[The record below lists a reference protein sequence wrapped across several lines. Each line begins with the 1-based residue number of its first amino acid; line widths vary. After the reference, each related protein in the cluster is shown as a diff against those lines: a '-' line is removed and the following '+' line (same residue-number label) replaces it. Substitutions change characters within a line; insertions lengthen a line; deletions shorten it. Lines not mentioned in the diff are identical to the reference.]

1 MILWDFASP
10 CPSVGLKWTM
20 KLWDSLTTCLIL
32 LSAVHASPL
41 HRNRQQSTF
50 SKRRTRAAESPLELP
65 PVQIRLSVTSP
76 GISRSETDTEQWEET
91 LTGGEKYIMEV
102 PLPDE
107 LEDVVDFIKVTISRI
122 HHFSL
127 STESTSTSSTT
138 SSSSSSSSE
147 HSLSSR
153 TRHRR
158 EKKRGPGQPSG
169 GRGRGAKGGEMGR
182 KGRGGGSGG
191 RGQGCV
197 LKQIHLNVSD
207 LGLGYRSSEEM
218 IFRYC
223 SGPCRKS
230 ETNYDKILFNLVH
243 NGRLPSKDTPPPAC
257 CRPIA
262 FDDDLSFLDDN
273 LIYHTVRKHSAR
285 KCGCV

>member
-1 MILWDFASP
+1 
-10 CPSVGLKWTM
+10 M

-32 LSAVHASPL
+32 LSAVHADSL
-41 HRNRQQSTF
+41 LRDTSTT
-50 SKRRTRAAESPLELP
+50 RRGRAAESPLERP
-65 PVQIRLSVTSP
+65 PVQIRLSVTSS
-76 GISRSETDTEQWEET
+76 GISRAEADTADWEET
-91 LTGGEKYIMEV
+91 LAGGDAYTMEQ
-102 PLPDE
+102 PPPNKF
-107 LEDVVDFIKVTISRI
+107 EDVVDFIKVTISRI
-122 HHFSL
+122 RRSSS
-127 STESTSTSSTT
+127 STVSSSTSSTSSST
-138 SSSSSSSSE
+138 SSPSKE
-147 HSLSSR
+147 NLSSR

-158 EKKRGPGQPSG
+158 EKKKGTSQQSGRG
-169 GRGRGAKGGEMGR
+169 GRGGARRGETGR
-182 KGRGGGSGG
+182 KARVGGGNG

-230 ETNYDKILFNLVH
+230 ETNYDKILYNLVH
-243 NGRLPSKDTPPPAC
+243 NRRLPPKDTPPQAC

>member
-1 MILWDFASP
+1 M
-10 CPSVGLKWTM
+10 
-20 KLWDSLTTCLIL
+20 
-32 LSAVHASPL
+32 
-41 HRNRQQSTF
+41 
-50 SKRRTRAAESPLELP
+50 EEP
-65 PVQIRLSVTSP
+65 PP
-76 GISRSETDTEQWEET
+76 NEF
-91 LTGGEKYIMEV
+91 K
-102 PLPDE
+102 
-107 LEDVVDFIKVTISRI
+107 DVVDFIKVTISRI
-122 HHFSL
+122 RRS
-127 STESTSTSSTT
+127 SSSTVSSPT
-138 SSSSSSSSE
+138 SSSTASSPSNE
-147 HSLSSR
+147 NLSSR

-158 EKKRGPGQPSG
+158 ERKKGASKQSGKG
-169 GRGRGAKGGEMGR
+169 GRGGARRGETGR
-182 KGRGGGSGG
+182 KVRGGRGNG

-230 ETNYDKILFNLVH
+230 ETNYDKILYNLAH
-243 NGRLPSKDTPPPAC
+243 NRRLPPKDTPPQAC

-273 LIYHTVRKHSAR
+273 LVYHTVRKHSAR

>member
-1 MILWDFASP
+1 
-10 CPSVGLKWTM
+10 M

-32 LSAVHASPL
+32 LSAVHASRL
-41 HRNRQQSTF
+41 LRSRTQST
-50 SKRRTRAAESPLELP
+50 SAKRRGRAAETPLELP

-76 GISRSETDTEQWEET
+76 GISRAEGDTADWEET
-91 LTGGEKYIMEV
+91 LAGGEKYTMEE
-102 PLPDE
+102 PAPNE
-107 LEDVVDFIKVTISRI
+107 FEDVVDFIKVTIGRI
-122 HHFSL
+122 RRSSS
-127 STESTSTSSTT
+127 STVSTSTSSYTT
-138 SSSSSSSSE
+138 SSPSKE
-147 HSLSSR
+147 DLSSR
-153 TRHRR
+153 TRNRR
-158 EKKRGPGQPSG
+158 ERKKGASQQSGGGRARGGETGRKVRG
-169 GRGRGAKGGEMGR
+169 GRGN
-182 KGRGGGSGG
+182 G

-197 LKQIHLNVSD
+197 LKQIQLNVTD

-230 ETNYDKILFNLVH
+230 ETNYDKILYNLAH
-243 NGRLPSKDTPPPAC
+243 NRKLPHKDTPPQAC

-273 LIYHTVRKHSAR
+273 LVYHTVRKHSAR